1 MSQMSKDSKMW
12 LIFTVYVMVILPW
25 SATIA
30 DFIVRIFYPDID
42 FYLITLFW
50 YSVVP
55 VYLFALGFFGGSQ
68 EKQKCFVPLVSYVI
82 YFVGICLWGI
92 GSGLIFG
99 WGHGPLLDTM
109 AMLWNLMLV
118 IFAMPFGFMT
128 GDCVSSQKKKLGM
141 EGKFDKKI
149 ANREVLIWTVIAA
162 ILFVVV
168 PQTMNVSMYADEV
181 FGELWEIH
189 TVVLMVIGGV
199 SGIRFKKLARLPLIA
214 CIMHLIEVCLSYGL
228 LHMEGYFA
236 ATAQGWYSERCL
248 FCGVLLVDGYHT
260 SSFLAVEVMA
270 FLMVFQFFGMMIS
283 FMITKSIVA
292 LAGKIGKIKEKRLN
306 RKSSEGIG

>member
-1 MSQMSKDSKMW
+1 MFQMSKDSKMW

-25 SATIA
+25 PATIA

-82 YFVGICLWGI
+82 YFMGICLWGI
-92 GSGLIFG
+92 GSGLIFW
-99 WGHGPLLDTM
+99 WGHAPYAM

-128 GDCVSSQKKKLGM
+128 GDFVSSQKKKLEM
-141 EGKFDKKI
+141 EGKFDIKKI
-149 ANREVLIWTVIAA
+149 ASRELLIWTVIAA

-168 PQTMNVSMYADEV
+168 PQTMNVTMHADEV
-181 FGELWEIH
+181 FDKLREIH
-189 TVVLMVIGGV
+189 AVALMVIGIV

-228 LHMEGYFA
+228 LLMEGYFA
-236 ATAQGWYSERCL
+236 ATAQGWYSEKCL

-260 SSFLAVEVMA
+260 SSSMAVVFMA
-270 FLMVFQFFGMMIS
+270 FFMTFQFFGMMIS
-283 FMITKSIVA
+283 FVISFVITESIVA
-292 LAGKIGKIKEKRLN
+292 LAGKIKEKRLN
-306 RKSSEGIG
+306 RKNSEEI